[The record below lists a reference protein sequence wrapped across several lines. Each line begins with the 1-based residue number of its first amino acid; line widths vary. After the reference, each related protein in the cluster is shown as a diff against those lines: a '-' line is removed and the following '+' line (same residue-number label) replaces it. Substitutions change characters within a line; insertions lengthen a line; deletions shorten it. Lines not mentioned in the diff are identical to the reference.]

1 MANGT
6 VAGTNG
12 NGRADGRADVG
23 MRTMR
28 RRQPQSRTVRR
39 RGNRGDVIDFKHQMR
54 EQHGRGCDVREKKIE
69 EAVVRVNGEFRPAEV
84 TFTEAPA
91 GPG

>member
-1 MANGT
+1 MQIPIAQCADRMESLWAIRIRPEYGHRHWTTLLYGT
-6 VAGTNG
+6 
-12 NGRADGRADVG
+12 
-23 MRTMR
+23 
-28 RRQPQSRTVRR
+28 
-39 RGNRGDVIDFKHQMR
+39 RGDVIDFKHQMR